1 MRKLLIVDD
10 SSDLRDAIQRL
21 LSFYD
26 FIVHT
31 ATDSKTLFDQFELF
45 KPEIVIIDVLL
56 NGEDGRQICKDIR
69 ENPLNKEI
77 TIILFSASPKHLIN
91 FQEYGADATIEKPF
105 GIKELIE
112 KIDTAIQS
120 RRKYLDNN

>member
-10 SSDLRDAIQRL
+10 SADLRDAMQRL

-31 ATDSKTLFDQFELF
+31 ATDSKTLVDQLELF
-45 KPEIVIIDVLL
+45 KPDIIIIDVLL

-77 TIILFSASPKHLIN
+77 TILLFSASPKHLVN
-91 FQEYGADATIEKPF
+91 FQEYEADGVIEKPF

-112 KIDTAIQS
+112 NIETAIQN
-120 RRKYLDNN
+120 RMKYLDKN